1 MANIT
6 HGAQSSKAPTSV
18 SSPNVAAT
26 GIAFAVG
33 AAPVH
38 TVDGKVNEVIM
49 LNNWEEAV
57 TALGYSD
64 DWKNYGLSE
73 VIYTMFKLYKVS
85 PVFVVNV
92 LDPAKHKKTGTTTAT
107 PVDNQIK
114 LPISTIDTSVKITG
128 KKVDEDFAVFYD
140 DENCIVEFLKDNATE
155 TTVTYDE
162 VDPSAVTKNDIIGGF
177 SKSTH
182 KHTGLD
188 LIDSVY
194 PKYTYA
200 PDLILCPN
208 WSHDPEVA
216 AVMAAKGENIN
227 EVFSADAI
235 LDVNTAEVGYYTEV
249 PAWKKSKNF
258 SRTNELVCFPH
269 VALGDKI
276 FNYSSQL
283 AGLMAQVDNTDEYG
297 GGTPCESASNKTL
310 QADSAVLAD
319 GTEVIMDLQGAN
331 YLNDNGVIT
340 ALNFAGS
347 FTSWGNYTAAFPTS
361 TDPVDYFYCISRMF
375 KWVGKTV
382 VQSYWSKLD
391 RKLTRRLID
400 AILEGV
406 NTWLRGLTAE
416 EKILG
421 GRVELREEE
430 NTLTALMAG
439 RAKFHISLTPPSP
452 LQKLDFVLE
461 YDVSYLQTSLLAA

>member
-1 MANIT
+1 MADIN
-6 HGAQSSKAPTSV
+6 HGAQASKVPTSV

-33 AAPVH
+33 TAPVH
-38 TVDGKVNEVIM
+38 TVDGKVNEVLM
-49 LNNWEEAV
+49 LNTWEEAV

-64 DWKNYGLSE
+64 DWKKYGLSE
-73 VIYTMFKLYKVS
+73 VIYTLFKLYKVS

-92 LDPAKHKKTGTTTAT
+92 LDPTKHKKAGTATET

-114 LPISTIDTSVKITG
+114 LPLTTIDSSVKIAG
-128 KKVDEDFAVFYD
+128 KSVDEDFAVFYD
-140 DENCIVEFLKDNATE
+140 DQNCIVEFLKETKEE
-155 TTVTYDE
+155 TTITFDE
-162 VDPSAVTKNDIIGGF
+162 VDPSAVTKSDIIGGF
-177 SKSTH
+177 NTSTH

-227 EVFSADAI
+227 EVFEADAI
-235 LDVNTAEVGYYTEV
+235 LDVDTTAVKYYTEV

-258 SRTNELVCFPH
+258 SRTNELVCFPC

-276 FNYSSQL
+276 FNYSTQL
-283 AGLMAQVDNTDEYG
+283 AGSIAQVDNDAEYG
-297 GGTPCESASNKTL
+297 DGTPCESASNKAL

-319 GTEVIMDLQGAN
+319 GTEVLLDLQGAN

-340 ALNFAGS
+340 AINSAGTFA
-347 FTSWGNYTAAFPTS
+347 SWGNYTAAFPAS
-361 TDPVDYFYCISRMF
+361 TDPVDYYYCVSRMF
-375 KWVGKTV
+375 RWVGKTV
-382 VQSYWSKLD
+382 VQSYWKKLD
-391 RKLTRRLID
+391 RRMITRLLD
-400 AILEGV
+400 SILEGI
-406 NTWLRGLTAE
+406 NYWLTGLVTDG
-416 EKILG
+416 KILG

-430 NTLTALMAG
+430 NTQTALLAG
-439 RAKFHISLTPPSP
+439 RAKFHISLAPPFP

-461 YDVSYLQTSLLAA
+461 YDVSYLLNSLLAA